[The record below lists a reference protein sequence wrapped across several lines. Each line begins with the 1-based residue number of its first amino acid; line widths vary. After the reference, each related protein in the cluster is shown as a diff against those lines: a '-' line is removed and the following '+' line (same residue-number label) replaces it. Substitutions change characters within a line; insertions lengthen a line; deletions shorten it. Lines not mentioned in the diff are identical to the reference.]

1 METENADMREELSA
15 FDPAFFDEIEDLK
28 YDHHQLQLQCT
39 EYESIVRELFAP
51 LGIDAAVLANVA
63 GQYVTISGQVRPLGL
78 QQKSASVVTTSHGL
92 QTINAHNVCK

>member
-1 METENADMREELSA
+1 MREELSA

-39 EYESIVRELFAP
+39 EYESIVRELSAP

-63 GQYVTISGQVRPLGL
+63 G
-78 QQKSASVVTTSHGL
+78 
-92 QTINAHNVCK
+92 